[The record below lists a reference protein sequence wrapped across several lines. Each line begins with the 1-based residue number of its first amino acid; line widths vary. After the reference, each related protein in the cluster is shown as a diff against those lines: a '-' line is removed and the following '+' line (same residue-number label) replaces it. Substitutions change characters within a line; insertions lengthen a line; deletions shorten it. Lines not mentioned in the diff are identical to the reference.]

1 MQNLITK
8 IINNFPHYF
17 DIIMTREWQ
26 ICESLQELP
35 HDDAFLWL
43 IKTEK
48 LCGKLIR
55 KHFAVA
61 CV

>member
-1 MQNLITK
+1 MKNLITK

-17 DIIMTREWQ
+17 DIIMTRELQ
-26 ICESLQELP
+26 ICGSLQKLP

-48 LCGKLIR
+48 QCGKLVW
-55 KHFAVA
+55 KHFANDF
-61 CV
+61 